1 MAKYQIRNTKHINMS
16 NCDNKKF
23 WFKTII
29 RLYISYW
36 LQLAGVRQD
45 KVEEGWAASADK
57 RSFVC
62 FYNESDAN
70 KWKEEQDQ
78 VNCENPHWE
87 IFISEKY
94 SPLKNIHSW

>member
-1 MAKYQIRNTKHINMS
+1 MS

-57 RSFVC
+57 RFV
-62 FYNESDAN
+62 FTMNQMQTN
-70 KWKEEQDQ
+70 KK
-78 VNCENPHWE
+78 
-87 IFISEKY
+87 
-94 SPLKNIHSW
+94 KNKTK